1 MQEYSLSKLEI
12 LFYAG
17 CPIIEATG
25 QILPK
30 YGNRTKTIY
39 RMTSDQFGKLT
50 DKLFPNK
57 EGALVIKAGEI
68 PKII

>member
-17 CPIIEATG
+17 SLITEATG

-30 YGNRTKTIY
+30 YCNGGKKTY
-39 RMTSDQFGKLT
+39 RMTKDQFDKLT

-57 EGALVIKAGEI
+57 EGALVIKVSEI